1 MSTSIN
7 RALAEVAWVR
17 ALALGFGYS
26 AQPDH
31 VCLQEL
37 LAAARGSVTTL
48 QQAREILHKL
58 ADTDATAGQQTG
70 RLLKVALNMALEYP
84 GDT

>member
-7 RALAEVAWVR
+7 PALAEAAWVR
-17 ALALGFGYS
+17 ALALGFGYP
-26 AQPDH
+26 AQPDD

-48 QQAREILHKL
+48 QQARESLHKL
-58 ADTDATAGQQTG
+58 ADTDATACQRTG
-70 RLLKVALNMALEYP
+70 RLLEVAFHMALEHP